1 MFGCVLVYLCMYVYA
16 LHEESVLV
24 RIHVRY
30 YKTTLEITM
39 HIDIIYWYL
48 EWVYKIVTLNSKL
61 TGVG

>member
-39 HIDIIYWYL
+39 HIDIIY
-48 EWVYKIVTLNSKL
+48 
-61 TGVG
+61 